1 MFPSTQTYF
10 PAYTRTAIIY
20 ISSIAFCMVA
30 LAALPYLKTDVSAR
44 SSALIRPSSEVNTIR
59 SIASGRLKE
68 VYLAENKKV
77 KEGDLLYVIESETLN
92 EQEHFAQH
100 KISLKETFIKD
111 LELVLAA
118 ASSYT
123 PNASSYTRASED
135 RQSLM
140 PNLQNAIY
148 RQSYFAYRQKLS
160 EAQTVLSKAK
170 QAHDRQYKLYQEK
183 VIAPMEFENF
193 QFELKKAEDAIAQ
206 LKEIQRSQ
214 WQSELKNLR
223 EEKLELKSQL
233 VRVQKEKATLTIKA
247 PVSGTVQNL
256 TGVYP
261 GSMVFAN
268 QELGQISP
276 DTSLLVIAYV
286 QPNDIGFIKK
296 DIDVRL
302 QVDAFNYNQWGMA
315 TGKVTAVPQDIK
327 IIDNKPVFEVRCSL
341 DKDFLQLKSGYKG
354 FLKKGMTLQA
364 RFIVA
369 ERSLCQLLYD
379 KVDDWVNPN
388 LK

>member
-1 MFPSTQTYF
+1 MLPENQTYF

-20 ISSIAFCMVA
+20 ISCIAFFFIA
-30 LAALPYLKTDVSAR
+30 IAALPYLKTDVSVR
-44 SSALIRPSSEVNTIR
+44 SSALIRPASEVNTLR
-59 SIASGRLKE
+59 SIASGRVKE
-68 VYLAENKKV
+68 AYLTENKKV
-77 KEGDLLYVIESETLN
+77 KAGELLYVLESETLN
-92 EQEHFAQH
+92 EQEYFAIE
-100 KISLKETFIKD
+100 KIALKETFIKD
-111 LELVLAA
+111 AELVLTC
-118 ASSYT
+118 SKNQTLS
-123 PNASSYTRASED
+123 
-135 RQSLM
+135 
-140 PNLQNAIY
+140 NAIFISPIY
-148 RQSYFAYRQKLS
+148 QQSYFTYRQKLS
-160 EAQTVLSKAK
+160 EAQTHYNKAK

-206 LKEIQRSQ
+206 LKETQRSQ
-214 WQSELKNLR
+214 WQSELKNLQ
-223 EEKLELKSQL
+223 EEKRELESQL
-233 VRVQKEKATLTIKA
+233 VRIQKEKATLTIKA

-256 TGVYP
+256 TGVYV
-261 GSMVFAN
+261 GSNVFAN

-276 DTSLLVIAYV
+276 DTSMLVIAYV

-296 DIDVRL
+296 DMNVRL

-364 RFIVA
+364 RFIVSQ
-369 ERSLCQLLYD
+369 RSLWQLLYD